1 LEIDRP
7 TGADYAWNAAQ
18 GNSSGLS
25 GIEKEVADIKQVIL
39 TLANLP
45 TNSEELEEKAMF
57 DKAFVEVNAEAMEHT
72 VKSLEEADRKLLRV
86 WQTQRDFYSRYLSGG
101 DDADVWFEASRMIR
115 LALDA

>member
-1 LEIDRP
+1 LDIDRP

-57 DKAFVEVNAEAMEHT
+57 DNAFVEVNKEAMEHT
-72 VKSLEEADRKLLRV
+72 VKSLEEADRKLSRV
-86 WQTQRDFYSRYLSGG
+86 WQAQQAFLARSRSC
-101 DDADVWFEASRMIR
+101 DAKDSAVWFEAWRMIG
-115 LALDA
+115 LALE